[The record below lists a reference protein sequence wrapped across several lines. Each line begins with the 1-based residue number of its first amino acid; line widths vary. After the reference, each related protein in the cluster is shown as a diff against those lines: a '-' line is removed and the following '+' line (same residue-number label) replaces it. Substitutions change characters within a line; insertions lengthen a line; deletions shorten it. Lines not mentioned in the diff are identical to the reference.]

1 MHPAEGIPA
10 SARATQQTLTCHP
23 HYAAAA
29 CALDRAETALTVL
42 LMACAYIYFALYF
55 YYLAQA
61 LLKLKDLPR
70 QDHKIT
76 SLQIRLQARP
86 ECLPSQHAQER
97 TFAPRF
103 QST

>member
-1 MHPAEGIPA
+1 MP
-10 SARATQQTLTCHP
+10 CHP
-23 HYAAAA
+23 RHAVAA
-29 CALDRAETALTVL
+29 CALDHAEVALTVL

-76 SLQIRLQARP
+76 SLQIRLQVRYR
-86 ECLPSQHAQER
+86 CLPSPMCTRQDFCMSRIVAHQCSR
-97 TFAPRF
+97 MHG
-103 QST
+103 

>member
-1 MHPAEGIPA
+1 MLPAEGIRA
-10 SARATQQTLTCHP
+10 SARAAQQALACHLR
-23 HYAAAA
+23 HAVGA
-29 CALDRAETALTVL
+29 CALDHAEVALTVL

-55 YYLAQA
+55 YHLAQA

-76 SLQIRLQARP
+76 SLQIRLQVRS

-97 TFAPRF
+97 AFA
-103 QST
+103 